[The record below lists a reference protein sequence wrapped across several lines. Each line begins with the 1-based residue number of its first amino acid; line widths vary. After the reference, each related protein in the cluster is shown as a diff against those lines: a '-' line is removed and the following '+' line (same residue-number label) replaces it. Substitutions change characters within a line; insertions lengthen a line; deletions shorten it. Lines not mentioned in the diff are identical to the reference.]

1 MDSRCINE
9 HYAEIGMELIQNEE
23 TFANIK
29 ISNATIVFLSSQHK
43 KNSNGRPVLGQCER
57 IQEKYKWGIPCDFT
71 ITLFE
76 PNLEGMTEEQ
86 IKIVIFHELLHVGIR
101 FEADGSES
109 YFIEPHDLEDFKIVI
124 DKFGTN
130 WSEKNES

>member
-1 MDSRCINE
+1 MESRSINE
-9 HYAEIGMELIQNEE
+9 HYAEIGMELFQNEE

-43 KNSNGRPVLGQCER
+43 KNSNVKPVLGQCER
-57 IQEKYKWGIPCDFT
+57 IQEKYKCGIPCDFT

-86 IKIVIFHELLHVGIR
+86 IKIENISMFYNFDGEKISSIDFEGIYKPQ
-101 FEADGSES
+101 ES
-109 YFIEPHDLEDFKIVI
+109 IETP
-124 DKFGTN
+124 TN
-130 WSEKNES
+130 YMNLDIILVNR